1 MHIEVDQSGRIED
14 SGDTILALSNSVDFA
29 ISISSA
35 VKNAAVGELKRR
47 GISSIQIKLK
57 LFSAGL
63 FLLLKNYLDDAS
75 LITID
80 NEYDGHGKNIIR
92 LLLEFIW
99 KADSGFSED
108 KIEVS
113 EIGKKSLAHKK
124 AWETKRG
131 FIKPNKKIK
140 ARELL
145 GVLSK

>member
-14 SGDTILALSNSVDFA
+14 SGDTILALSNGIDFA
-29 ISISSA
+29 INISSA
-35 VKNAAVGELKRR
+35 VKNAAVGELKRK
-47 GISSIQIKLK
+47 GTGSTQIKLK
-57 LFSAGL
+57 LFAAGL
-63 FLLLKNYLDDAS
+63 FLLLKNYLDDVS

-80 NEYDGHGKNIIR
+80 NEYDGHGKNIVR

-99 KADSGFSED
+99 KVDSGFPED

-131 FIKPNKKIK
+131 VLKPNKKIK
-140 ARELL
+140 VKELL
-145 GVLSK
+145 GVVLK